1 MNSIVLVGRLATDPE
16 LKYIPSG
23 AAVCEF
29 RLAVDRPF
37 KNQSGERETDFFN
50 VKVWRERAETVANY
64 MSKGRLVAV
73 QGRMEIRQWVAQD
86 GTKRSTAEVVAERV
100 DFLPDGRGPGQGEGA
115 YSGAGRSDGEPQPY
129 GGGGGGRP
137 QGQPAQRP
145 AAAAAP
151 AEEQDFGDPFADQ

>member
-29 RLAVDRPF
+29 RLAVDRTY
-37 KNQSGERETDFFN
+37 KNQSGEREADFFN

-86 GTKRSTAEVVAERV
+86 GTKRSTPEVVAERV
-100 DFLPDGRGPGQGEGA
+100 DFLPDGRGPGGGEGA
-115 YSGAGRSDGEPQPY
+115 YAGNRADNEPQPY
-129 GGGGGGRP
+129 GGGGQS
-137 QGQPAQRP
+137 QGQPAAQP

-151 AEEQDFGDPFADQ
+151 AESQDFGDPFADQ